1 MPRRSR
7 GILLILLAFTFAF
20 AACNRDRK
28 KLIAV
33 IPKGNAHL
41 FWQSVHAGA
50 VAASQE
56 NNVDIVWNGPPNE
69 TDLAE
74 QLKIVE
80 SMINRR
86 VDAIALAPIDEKAL
100 VNVSERAI
108 AAGIPVIVF
117 DSGLQSEKITTLIS
131 TDNYGAGQLGA
142 ERMGKILNGKGNIV
156 MVKVQPGGASTMARE
171 DGFKNVI
178 QTKFPGIKIL
188 DERYGMAD
196 FAQSR
201 TVAENMLTAHP
212 DLDGIFG
219 SNESSS
225 VGAAQALI
233 SRKSKAKLVG
243 FDWSPAL
250 LEDVRAGRIDSLVI
264 QDPFKMGQEAVNA
277 AVRTLKGD
285 KLPKK
290 IDLAPQLVDKEN
302 LDTPQI
308 QAQVNPDL
316 KKYLK

>member
-1 MPRRSR
+1 MTRSAR
-7 GILLILLAFTFAF
+7 GIAFILLAFSFVF

-56 NNVDIVWNGPPNE
+56 NNVDVVWNGPPNE
-69 TDLAE
+69 TDLTV
-74 QLKIVE
+74 QLKTVE
-80 SMINRR
+80 TMINRR
-86 VDAIALAPIDEKAL
+86 VDAIALAPIDETAL
-100 VNVSERAI
+100 VSVVERAV
-108 AAGIPVIVF
+108 AAGIPVIIF
-117 DSGLQSEKITTLIS
+117 DSGLKSDKVTTQVS
-131 TDNYGAGQLGA
+131 TDNYGAGQLGG

-201 TVAENMLTAHP
+201 TVAENMLTANP
-212 DLDGIFG
+212 NLDGIFG

-233 SRKSKAKLVG
+233 SRKGNAKLVG
-243 FDWSPAL
+243 FDWSPGL
-250 LEDVRAGRIDSLVI
+250 LEDVKAGRIDSLVI
-264 QDPFKMGQEAVNA
+264 QDPFKMGHEAVTA
-277 AVRTLKGD
+277 AVRTLKGE

-290 IDLAPQLVDKEN
+290 IDLEPRLVDRDN
-302 LDTPQI
+302 LGSPAI